1 MTASSGI
8 NPPERI
14 SPQRISSQPT
24 TPEPSASDPSQTP
37 RLSRLR
43 TRWRAWWWLLLVPLL
58 AVPVVLAA
66 KGSEQP
72 EQVEAAQSL
81 PVETMRLQA
90 ADSYTASRTYS
101 GEIVARRSSELG
113 FERSGTVI
121 ALLVDEGDDVAAGA
135 PLARLDTRDLAAQRS
150 QLEAQKR
157 QVLAQLDELQ
167 AGPRREDIAAAEGAV
182 SDLNNQLSLATLQ
195 ADRRAELFSQG
206 AISEEELDEK
216 RFGANAIADRL
227 QQAQSQLEE
236 LRNGTRQEQLT
247 AQVAQVDQIDARLQA
262 IDVSLDKSVL
272 LAPFAGKVA
281 TRLVDEGTV
290 VNGSQQVMKLVENG
304 AVEARIGVPEPV
316 AQRMAIGDRTA
327 VTVSDRAFP
336 ATVTAKLPEV
346 DDASQTVTMVLEL
359 DPDSGLTIGAT
370 ARLSVAQQQSASGY
384 WLPSTALVSGE
395 QGLWSVYVLTQED
408 VADETADDTANTYRV
423 ARRDV
428 EVLHTES
435 EASLTDGV
443 SGNRAFVRGLVAE
456 GDRVITSGTH
466 RIVANQLVT
475 PKSPVEFPSESSSE
489 PSSNKPSDILSGEAA
504 K

>member
-1 MTASSGI
+1 M
-8 NPPERI
+8 
-14 SPQRISSQPT
+14 
-24 TPEPSASDPSQTP
+24 
-37 RLSRLR
+37 
-43 TRWRAWWWLLLVPLL
+43 PLL

-167 AGPRREDIAAAEGAV
+167 TGPRREDIAAAEGAV

-195 ADRRAELFSQG
+195 ADRRAELFAQG

-236 LRNGTRQEQLT
+236 LHNGTRQEQLT

-327 VTVSDRAFP
+327 VTVSDRTFP
-336 ATVTAKLPEV
+336 ATVTAQLPEV

-359 DPDSGLTIGAT
+359 DPDDGLTLGAT
-370 ARLSVAQQQSASGY
+370 ARLSVAQQQSSSGY
-384 WLPSTALVSGE
+384 WLPSTALVTGE
-395 QGLWSVYVLTQED
+395 QGLWSVYVLTKD
-408 VADETADDTANTYRV
+408 KDGTADGRADHTANTYRV

-435 EASLTDGV
+435 EGSPTAGV
-443 SGNRAFVRGLVAE
+443 SGNRAFGNRTFIRGLVAE

-475 PKSPVEFPSESSSE
+475 PQSLVESFPEFSSE
-489 PSSNKPSDILSGEAA
+489 PSLEMPSESPSESPSDEAA